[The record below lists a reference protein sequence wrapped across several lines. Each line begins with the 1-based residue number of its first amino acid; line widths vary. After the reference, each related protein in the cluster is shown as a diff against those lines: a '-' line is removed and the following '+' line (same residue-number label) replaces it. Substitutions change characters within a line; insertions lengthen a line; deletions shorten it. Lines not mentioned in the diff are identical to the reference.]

1 MLGFGLCFFGVTG
14 ITRNLGA
21 DLPAA
26 TLGAVVFGAPVDGI
40 VLLGGAMII
49 GASS

>member
-1 MLGFGLCFFGVTG
+1 MLGFGLCIVGVNG
-14 ITRNLGA
+14 IMRDLGA

-26 TLGAVVFGAPVDGI
+26 TLGAVVFGAPVDGF

-49 GASS
+49 GTIS